1 MVSDVLLDSEPSSIK
16 RSPFRSYWCLYTC
29 QWRDRDTLDDCWES
43 SDSNDLWVW
52 GEMIKRSP
60 DLRYIKMASPWE
72 QILELSSLFKTSCSK
87 LCISRTWEND
97 PMVMRVM
104 WNTEERANENPVP
117 LSESVQFNSVQS
129 LSHVWLCNPHGL
141 QHARLLCPSPT
152 PGAYSDSCP
161 LSWWCHPTI
170 SSSVIF
176 FSSSLRSFPAP
187 GWVSSSHQVAKVL
200 VFQL

>member
-104 WNTEERANENPVP
+104 WNTEERANENPAP

-129 LSHVWLCNPHGL
+129 LSHVWLCDPMD
-141 QHARLLCPSPT
+141 CST
-152 PGAYSDSCP
+152 PGFSVHHQLLELTQPHVHRISDAIQPSHP
-161 LSWWCHPTI
+161 LS
-170 SSSVIF
+170 SSPPAFNLSQHQ
-176 FSSSLRSFPAP
+176 SLF
-187 GWVSSSHQVAKVL
+187 
-200 VFQL
+200 